1 MYHDAVAKIDSGA
14 EFSLEEKNF
23 AEEFRREREARSWSQ
38 EELARRMRLCNL
50 PYVTQ
55 ATVSRIENLV
65 RPVRLMEAQAVR
77 LIFKRSVYSMT
88 NPDPRD
94 GMLNMIKVDDSRDR
108 KHYVTFKDSL
118 RETILAQ
125 MRAADDVQKISDLY
139 EDSDLDA
146 EDASKVRT
154 VKMNRQN
161 FAEMRILSEAA
172 DIVSAARRES
182 AAISRSELLEDEEII
197 VDGSHLPGWRPV
209 EDADG

>member
-1 MYHDAVAKIDSGA
+1 VAKIGGDA

-23 AEEFRREREARSWSQ
+23 AEEFKRERESRSWSQ
-38 EELARRMRLCNL
+38 DELARRMRLCNL

-94 GMLNMIKVDDSRDR
+94 VMLNMIKVDDSRDR
-108 KHYVTFKDSL
+108 EHYVTFKDSL
-118 RETILAQ
+118 RKTILAQ
-125 MRAADDVQKISDLY
+125 MRAADDVEKISHLY
-139 EDSDLDA
+139 EDSDLDPDA
-146 EDASKVRT
+146 ASKVRI
-154 VKMNRQN
+154 VKTNRQN

-172 DIVSAARRES
+172 DIVSMARRGS

-197 VDGSHLPGWRPV
+197 VDAPDLPGWGPW
-209 EDADG
+209 DADA

>member
-1 MYHDAVAKIDSGA
+1 MAKIGSDA

-23 AEEFRREREARSWSQ
+23 AEEFKRERESRSWSQ
-38 EELARRMRLCNL
+38 EELARQMRLCNL

-94 GMLNMIKVDDSRDR
+94 VLLNMIKVDDWRDR
-108 KHYVTFKDSL
+108 EHYVTFKDSL
-118 RETILAQ
+118 KKTILAQ
-125 MRAADDVQKISDLY
+125 IRAADDVQKISHLY
-139 EDSDLDA
+139 EDSDLDP
-146 EDASKVRT
+146 DTASKVRT

-172 DIVSAARRES
+172 DIVSATRRGS
-182 AAISRSELLEDEEII
+182 AATSRSELLEDKEII
-197 VDGSHLPGWRPV
+197 GDAPEIPSWRPV